1 MHPRPVPEHDL
12 RLGPERWT
20 SHFVAVIDAEPVVC
34 VRPGDAVWPHWSLY
48 RHPHLHPDDYLGTLH
63 PDATPGSPWRIQ
75 VTDER
80 HTTFGDAVRSLR
92 RPAQWQRS
100 RDHVITWAR
109 SALADSELLII
120 DVQTTG
126 LHTPY
131 AVQIAATDRHGTLV
145 LDHTINP
152 QAAIDPGATALHKIA
167 AHDVTTAETFGALL
181 PRLTRAL
188 QGRRCLAYN
197 MPFDR
202 HVIERELNR
211 HYTRPAAAQRWL
223 RKCRW
228 EDAIVPCTQWRG
240 LWSAKRNAYRYQPL
254 GSQYDALTN
263 CRLLVDRLTA
273 IADSQA

>member
-1 MHPRPVPEHDL
+1 MTDCPHPYDPPDS
-12 RLGPERWT
+12 RWR
-20 SHFVAVIDAEPVVC
+20 VQVVE
-34 VRPGDAVWPHWSLY
+34 
-48 RHPHLHPDDYLGTLH
+48 
-63 PDATPGSPWRIQ
+63 
-75 VTDER
+75 ER
-80 HTTFGDAVRSLR
+80 HTTLDDAVRSLR
-92 RPAQWQRS
+92 RPADWQQS
-100 RDHVITWAR
+100 RDRVVTWAR
-109 SALADSELLII
+109 SAPADFELLIV
-120 DVQTTG
+120 DLQTTG

-145 LDHTINP
+145 LDHTMNP

-167 AHDVTTAETFGALL
+167 SPDVTGAETFSALL

-188 QGRRCLAYN
+188 QGHRCLAYN

-211 HYTRPAAAQRWL
+211 HYARPAAAQRWL

-254 GSQYDALTN
+254 GSQYDALAN
-263 CRLLVDRLTA
+263 CHLLLDRLTA
-273 IADSQA
+273 IADSQEWASREGPVACGAVRQDARPRLPSRFARVRWNFIRACADSSSTG